1 MNIITPNL
9 QYGASTGPTTG
20 TGGEGKVVNATGAT
34 TPLANASALRSVGA
48 VGRSDLDSAVAS
60 MQDFAQSVK
69 RNLDF
74 HIDDS
79 TGRVVVQVIATDSGE
94 LIRQIPSEEAL
105 ALAANLDDMRSLLV
119 REQA

>member
-9 QYGASTGPTTG
+9 QYGTSKGVAAGTESKASSENSVVPTT
-20 TGGEGKVVNATGAT
+20 
-34 TPLANASALRSVGA
+34 ASAKGAGA
-48 VGRSDLDSAVAS
+48 VDRDQLDSAVAS
-60 MQDFAQSVK
+60 MQDYAQSVK

-79 TGRVVVQVIATDSGE
+79 TGRVVVQVIASDSGE
-94 LIRQIPSEEAL
+94 LIRQIPSEEVL
-105 ALAANLDDMRSLLV
+105 ELAASLDDVRSLMF